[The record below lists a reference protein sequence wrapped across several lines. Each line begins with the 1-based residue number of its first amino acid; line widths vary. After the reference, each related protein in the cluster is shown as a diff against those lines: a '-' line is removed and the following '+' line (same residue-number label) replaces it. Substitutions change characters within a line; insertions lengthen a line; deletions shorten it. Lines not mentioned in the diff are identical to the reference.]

1 MRRDIMI
8 KYLPHIFIFILGS
21 VLGFLISPK
30 PEPIIVE
37 PIILTNTDTLY
48 QEIDVLQLK
57 QDTIK
62 IYYEEKIYIY
72 NSLATNER
80 VELFSDR
87 INR

>member
-1 MRRDIMI
+1 M
-8 KYLPHIFIFILGS
+8 KYLPYLILFILGGA
-21 VLGFLISPK
+21 LGFYISPK
-30 PEPIIVE
+30 PEPIILD
-37 PIILTNTDTLY
+37 PIILTNTDTIY
-48 QEIDVLQLK
+48 QKINVLQLK
-57 QDTIK
+57 QDTLK

>member
-1 MRRDIMI
+1 M
-8 KYLPHIFIFILGS
+8 KYTYYVIVFAIGS
-21 VLGFLISPK
+21 ALGFLMNPK

-62 IYYEEKIYIY
+62 LYYEKKIYIY

-80 VELFSDR
+80 VELFSER